1 MTAALPAAPATIAS
15 LRLSAKRPLVIAG
28 LIAALALGA
37 APPVIAQAASHE
49 VERRYKLRFLNANDA
64 VTVAQDLCP
73 AEGRCDLVP
82 LGNYELRVV
91 ADVATQTAIAK
102 AVQAADLPPAAQA
115 FQLVLL
121 EAHRGGSGMPEGLPA
136 SARKALGDVAEFL
149 PYGRFDLLAPIAF
162 VRTTHDARVKVAS
175 DDELSYEL
183 ELAFRGDARQPGAE
197 LLVEG
202 FRLRLVPAEPILVAL
217 AAQPGFSAGATLP
230 RRPPA
235 PGSTPTAA
243 TTPGRTATPP
253 PSADHSGA
261 GIPAPSANPAPPAAI
276 TPPPTV
282 AENLLSTSFSIRKGE
297 TVVVGTSK
305 LNGNDRALVVLLTA
319 LP

>member
-1 MTAALPAAPATIAS
+1 MFATT
-15 LRLSAKRPLVIAG
+15 RVIAHPLSPRAG
-28 LIAALALGA
+28 MQRALTLAGMVVALALGS
-37 APPVIAQAASHE
+37 APRASAQAGEHP
-49 VERRYKLRFLNANDA
+49 VDRHYKLQFLGASEA
-64 VTVAQDLCP
+64 ISVAQNLCP
-73 AEGRCDLVP
+73 AEGRCELSP
-82 LGNYELRVV
+82 LSSYELRVI
-91 ADVATQTAIAK
+91 ADAATQTAIAK
-102 AVQAADLPPAAQA
+102 ALREADLPPAAQA

-121 EAHRGGSGMPEGLPA
+121 EAHRTGSGMPEGLPA
-136 SARKALGDVAEFL
+136 SARKALTDVAEFL

-230 RRPPA
+230 RRAPA
-235 PGSTPTAA
+235 AAGSAPTPTAGNAPRAA
-243 TTPGRTATPP
+243 TPLPGRATPDSG
-253 PSADHSGA
+253 SAA
-261 GIPAPSANPAPPAAI
+261 PAANAPPAAV